1 MREITSYSGNLYEQN
16 DAWARE
22 MRDGAFG
29 AGRRQIQS
37 EAHAAE
43 RGRRTSR
50 ASLAPIAAVLL
61 ARIISAA
68 DAARPSEQL
77 QQQLKQTRSS

>member
-43 RGRRTSR
+43 RGRRTSPS
-50 ASLAPIAAVLL
+50 SLAPIAAVL